1 MDDPLIV
8 SGKHTGTDLMTARV
22 SFSVE
27 SVTRTSPVATDV
39 VKAIKKI
46 APRIRNR
53 IFVTTDFW
61 MYVNCLK
68 FICFRFFSI
77 DFELF
82 YHIVCKRIGKL
93 KLT

>member
-1 MDDPLIV
+1 MVIGGQRFCGNSTIGLKTSDGKGVSKIVQNCVTSFMDDPLIV

-53 IFVTTDFW
+53 IFVTTDF
-61 MYVNCLK
+61 
-68 FICFRFFSI
+68 
-77 DFELF
+77 
-82 YHIVCKRIGKL
+82 
-93 KLT
+93 